1 MGAPTVYY
9 SDDAGAPVLTNG
21 QDAFYQVV
29 KACLI
34 DGYGSKA
41 AAGWSV
47 VYDDWAASGHA
58 SFTNAGQS
66 GVLGLVRA
74 TTTDYPPFMYVAEA
88 MIDAQTAVNAR
99 SGERAITDITTDFV
113 EGSSEVTQRPVNYR
127 THYPYWCVVANEN
140 FAWVWMSNSDTL
152 FTTVISQSVVSVVGF
167 GAVRNFRGLGSVAT
181 PQLGN
186 FVIFGGANTERVAS
200 SSLYGMFHNSAIF
213 GNYSSTVFYGLDG
226 QILTVG
232 GVYCFWP
239 FFNSQVDGQQSGIG
253 EQDDSIIELPLLP
266 CSVWLLTDGQSTTR
280 YGNQTS
286 AMAGVYANP
295 AACWYDDWLDR
306 MFVGDL
312 KTEFNFAGK
321 TFLKI
326 RLTYNVAFLSLDASD
341 WA

>member
-1 MGAPTVYY
+1 MTAPTIYY

-99 SGERAITDITTDFV
+99 SGERAIADITTDFV

-152 FTTVISQSVVSVVGF
+152 FTTAISYSVVSAVGF
-167 GAVRNFRGLGSVAT
+167 GAIKNYRGLGSIST
-181 PQLGN
+181 PILGN
-186 FVIFGGANTERVAS
+186 FVICGGCNTERVAS
-200 SSLYGMFHNSAIF
+200 TNVSFFHYSTLYGNFS
-213 GNYSSTVFYGLDG
+213 GTVFYGDDG
-226 QILTVG
+226 QILSG
-232 GVYCFWP
+232 GGSYCYYP
-239 FFNSQVDGQQSGIG
+239 FFYSLSDGNSAGIG
-253 EQDDSIIELPLLP
+253 EQDTAIVELPIYAA
-266 CSVWLLTDGQSTTR
+266 SIWLLIDGQTSTR
-280 YGNQTS
+280 YGKQIGSLT
-286 AMAGVYANP
+286 AIYANQMS
-295 AACWYDDWLDR
+295 AWHDDWLDR
-306 MFVGDL
+306 VLIGNDL
-312 KTEFNFAGK
+312 KSSFDVAGK
-321 TFLKI
+321 TYLKVRI
-326 RLTYNVAFLSLDASD
+326 SYNFMLLSLDASD

>member
-1 MGAPTVYY
+1 MTAPTVYY

-21 QDAFYQVV
+21 QDAFYQVL

-74 TTTDYPPFMYVAEA
+74 ATVDYPPFMYVAEA
-88 MIDAQTAVNAR
+88 MIDALTAVNAR
-99 SGERAITDITTDFV
+99 SGERAIADISTDFI
-113 EGSSEVTQRPVNYR
+113 EGSSEVTQRPVSYK

-140 FAWVWMSNSDTL
+140 FAWVWMSSHDTV
-152 FTTVISQSVVSVVGF
+152 FTTAISNSVVSTVGF
-167 GAVRNFRGLGSVAT
+167 GAVRNFRGLGSPAA
-181 PQLGN
+181 PQSGN
-186 FVIFGGANTERVAS
+186 FVIFGGANTERIAA
-200 SSLYGMFHNSAIF
+200 LNAYGFFNSAGIF
-213 GNYSSTVFYGLDG
+213 TNYSSTVFYGLDG
-226 QILTVG
+226 QILDG
-232 GVYCFWP
+232 GGSYCFWP
-239 FFNSQVDGQQSGIG
+239 FFIAAGDNRQNGVG

-266 CSVWLLTDGQSTTR
+266 CSVWLLTDGQSNTR
-280 YGNQTS
+280 YGNQVC

-295 AACWYDDWLDR
+295 AACLYDDWLDR

-312 KTEFNFAGK
+312 KTEFNIAGK
-321 TFLKI
+321 TFLKV
-326 RLTYNVAFLSLDASD
+326 RLTNNVAFLSLDASD